1 MTIHVT
7 PEPDFSYV
15 SFETNIPSSSY
26 RDIICKVLD
35 TFNPGKFTVTIF
47 TNQVRRKS
55 GNFKKNVHHLHF
67 NSNLKLALFEY

>member
-26 RDIICKVLD
+26 REIISKVID

-47 TNQVRRKS
+47 TNQVS
-55 GNFKKNVHHLHF
+55 VND
-67 NSNLKLALFEY
+67 KLYLFYSIDF